1 MQQMTD
7 GADATPAATPAATSA
22 TTPAAVVAAS
32 FAAEFAEGAQYIG
45 GAVRPGT
52 GAGSFTVV
60 DPATGRAAWTYRPA
74 GPADVDAA
82 VAAAGA
88 ALPGWARTPP
98 AERAAALHRLARLL
112 QERAGDFA
120 RAETLQCGKP
130 IRLSTGFDVPGTI
143 DNTDF
148 FAGAARHLE
157 GRAAAEYSPDHTSA
171 VRREPVGVVGS
182 VAPWNYPLQMA
193 GWKILPAVAAGNTVV
208 LKPSE
213 LTPLTALML
222 ARAAGEAGLPDGVVN
237 VVTGTGPVAGE
248 HLVAHPGVAMT
259 SFTGST
265 AVGRRVAALAAG
277 TAKRVH
283 LELGGKA
290 PFVVFDDADPEAAA
304 HGAVA
309 ACLINTGQ
317 DCTAATRAY
326 VQRPLYD
333 AFVAAVAEL
342 MAGVRLGDP
351 FDPDTDLGPLVS
363 AAHRDR
369 VAAVVE
375 RARSCATVVTGGAA
389 PGGPLADG
397 AYYLPTLLAGAPQHS
412 EAVQQEIFGPV
423 LAVLPFDT
431 DDQALELA
439 NDTPYGLAA
448 SAWTRDVY
456 RAGRAAREIA
466 AGCVWIND
474 HIPIVSEMPHGGAK
488 ASGYG
493 KDMSLYALE
502 EYTQVKHVMYDTTA
516 VARKDWHRT
525 VFADPVPDRASDPV
539 PDRASAP
546 ARDPFADPDS

>member
-1 MQQMTD
+1 MQHTTEGTG
-7 GADATPAATPAATSA
+7 GAQGTPPGEPVPEVAGRLTAHSTARLSAALAE
-22 TTPAAVVAAS
+22 
-32 FAAEFAEGAQYIG
+32 EFAEGAQHIG
-45 GAVRPGT
+45 GAARPGT
-52 GAGSFTVV
+52 GDADFTVV
-60 DPATGRAAWTYRPA
+60 DPATGRPVWTYRTA

-88 ALPGWARTPP
+88 ALPGWAATPP

-130 IRLSTGFDVPGTI
+130 IRLSAGFDVPGTI

-157 GRAAAEYSPDHTSA
+157 GRAAAEYSPDHTSY

-222 ARAAGEAGLPDGVVN
+222 ARAADEAGLPAGVVN

-248 HLVAHPGVAMT
+248 HLVGHPGVAMT

-290 PFVVFDDADPEAAA
+290 PFVVFDDADLEAAV

-309 ACLINTGQ
+309 GCLINAGQ

-333 AFVAAVAEL
+333 AFTAAVADL

-351 FDPDTDLGPLVS
+351 FDPATDLGPLIS

-369 VAAVVE
+369 VAAVVR
-375 RARSCATVVTGGAA
+375 RARSYATVVTGGGA
-389 PGGPLADG
+389 PGGALAAG
-397 AYYLPTLLAGAPQHS
+397 AYYRPTLLAGAPQDS

-431 DDQALELA
+431 DDQGLALA
-439 NDTPYGLAA
+439 DDTPYGLAA

-456 RAGRAAREIA
+456 RAGRAAREIT

-488 ASGYG
+488 SSGYG

-502 EYTQVKHVMYDTTA
+502 EYTQVKHVMYDNTA

-525 VFADPVPDRASDPV
+525 VFADR
-539 PDRASAP
+539 
-546 ARDPFADPDS
+546 